1 MIRYITQ
8 GREYVWYSN
17 ANTENVQVQNTMDIN
32 YKETH
37 TYVFILIIR
46 SDMSAIIRFTIRY
59 CSYASNQSTMEPII
73 SHLNLGQTHIHYF
86 VKIHINII
94 PLSTDR

>member
-1 MIRYITQ
+1 MIRYIIQ

-17 ANTENVQVQNTMDIN
+17 VNTENVQVKNTIGIN

-46 SDMSAIIRFTIRY
+46 SNAPAIIRFAIRY
-59 CSYASNQSTMEPII
+59 CSYASMEPII
-73 SHLNLGQTHIHYF
+73 SHLNPGQTHIHYF

-94 PLSTDR
+94 PLSMDR